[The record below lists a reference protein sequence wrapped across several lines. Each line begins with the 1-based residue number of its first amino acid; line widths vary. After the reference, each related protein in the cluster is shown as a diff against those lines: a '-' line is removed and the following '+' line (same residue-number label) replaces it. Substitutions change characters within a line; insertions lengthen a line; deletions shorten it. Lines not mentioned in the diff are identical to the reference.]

1 MNGLEITDVKVW
13 PIDQAKLKP
22 NSKIRANCQVTL
34 NDAMFVKAKLW
45 LGNDGLWVG
54 SEGQRVEV
62 QDKDN
67 PQGPKV
73 QKWFDA
79 WKATDATLQQKLTQA
94 VIQKYNEVT
103 GNKAATPSNTDASS
117 ESIPF

>member
-13 PIDQAKLKP
+13 PISAEKLRP
-22 NSKIRANCQVTL
+22 NSKIRANCQVTI
-34 NDAMFVKAKLW
+34 NDAMYVKAKLW

-62 QDKDN
+62 ADKDN
-67 PQGPKV
+67 PSGPKV

-79 WKATDATLQQKLTQA
+79 WKATDASLQQKLTEA
-94 VIQKYNEVT
+94 VIKKYNEVT
-103 GNKAATPSNTDASS
+103 GNQAAKTNSNPNAS
-117 ESIPF
+117 EAIPF

>member
-13 PIDQAKLKP
+13 PIAQEKLRP

-79 WKATDATLQQKLTQA
+79 WKATDPALQQKLTEA
-94 VIQKYNEVT
+94 VITKYNEVT
-103 GNKAATPSNTDASS
+103 GNKSASNNPNTGAA

>member
-13 PIDQAKLKP
+13 PIAQEKLRP
-22 NSKIRANCQVTL
+22 GSKIRANCQITL

-45 LGNDGLWVG
+45 YGQNGLWVG

-62 QDKDN
+62 ADKEN
-67 PQGPKV
+67 PGQKV

-79 WKATDATLQQKLTQA
+79 WAVTNDDLKQSLTEA
-94 VIQKYNEVT
+94 VIQKYNELT
-103 GNKAATPSNTDASS
+103 GNQTTGNSS
-117 ESIPF
+117 EDIPF